1 MQSYNIQRNIKI
13 IIVNSNC
20 CKERTTNMVSVLV
33 TYYQV
38 HVNKIRSLPTM
49 SSGLRVIVVYEIH
62 AVLKTYLDVKK
73 KKKKSSRKS
82 NFSLFLN
89 NSI

>member
-1 MQSYNIQRNIKI
+1 M
-13 IIVNSNC
+13 
-20 CKERTTNMVSVLV
+20 TNMVSVLV
-33 TYYQV
+33 TYHQV

-49 SSGLRVIVVYEIH
+49 SSGLRMIVVYEIH

-73 KKKKSSRKS
+73 KKKKKSSRKS